1 MFIQCDTSQDGYLS
15 LEELRDGM
23 SNILGTLKAQAS
35 DWEELVEQLDIN
47 GDGKIDYQEFITAA
61 VNRAKLINDQ
71 NLEMAFKMFD
81 QDGNGQISIA
91 ELKNVFQG
99 CHKMD
104 KEDEQLW
111 QLIMDEVDKNH
122 DNIISHEE
130 FNSAMHAVMDQR
142 TVTSFGS
149 QVSFNLTT

>member
-1 MFIQCDTSQDGYLS
+1 
-15 LEELRDGM
+15 M

-104 KEDEQLW
+104 KEDE
-111 QLIMDEVDKNH
+111 
-122 DNIISHEE
+122 
-130 FNSAMHAVMDQR
+130 
-142 TVTSFGS
+142 
-149 QVSFNLTT
+149 

>member
-15 LEELRDGM
+15 LDELRDGM

-81 QDGNGQISIA
+81 
-91 ELKNVFQG
+91 
-99 CHKMD
+99 
-104 KEDEQLW
+104 
-111 QLIMDEVDKNH
+111 
-122 DNIISHEE
+122 
-130 FNSAMHAVMDQR
+130 
-142 TVTSFGS
+142 
-149 QVSFNLTT
+149 